1 MSKNEKK
8 QASIFSFFKQKNN
21 DNKNK
26 ETVSEKEKEIV
37 VESEKLNNNTS
48 ILSKLSNYIRNKST
62 SFLNKTKDTTV
73 TSNSINKSDNTI
85 SLSSINEV
93 ANCNKSKIVTI
104 SASSILSNNN
114 TLNHAH
120 IDNDDDPACSSNIYK
135 KTLEPCRPSLEL
147 IKKADP
153 KTRFTQSMY
162 DKNNWL
168 EYSLSSKKAYCFHC
182 RMFGFESM
190 EPAWVIYN

>member
-62 SFLNKTKDTTV
+62 SFLNKT
-73 TSNSINKSDNTI
+73 
-85 SLSSINEV
+85 
-93 ANCNKSKIVTI
+93 
-104 SASSILSNNN
+104 
-114 TLNHAH
+114 
-120 IDNDDDPACSSNIYK
+120 
-135 KTLEPCRPSLEL
+135 
-147 IKKADP
+147 
-153 KTRFTQSMY
+153 
-162 DKNNWL
+162 
-168 EYSLSSKKAYCFHC
+168 
-182 RMFGFESM
+182 
-190 EPAWVIYN
+190 